1 LNIAAKVGRQLG
13 GVNIPKVKKDSP
25 VVTKEEAKPVQAKKA
40 GETPKKT
47 AAVSAAA
54 DKAKSPKKK

>member
-1 LNIAAKVGRQLG
+1 MG